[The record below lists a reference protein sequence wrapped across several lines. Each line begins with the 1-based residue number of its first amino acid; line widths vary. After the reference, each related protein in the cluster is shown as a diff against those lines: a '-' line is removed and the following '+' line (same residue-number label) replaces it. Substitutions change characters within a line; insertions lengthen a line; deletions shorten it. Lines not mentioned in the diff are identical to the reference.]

1 MGSDLHKVL
10 KRDVLF
16 VSAVKRLA
24 VTFALVSLAS
34 VAVFVGGVSGAG
46 TGTAQCETIVYQN
59 GVELVFGRAKTR
71 AAADRITANVTR
83 LGFKGVTTVQENCTT
98 FKSVMRG
105 IDAFDQAVG
114 VQTEARTV
122 HLSPTIEC
130 LTAQEIGQI
139 QAVFGIRP
147 TLAELGDVIRRANN
161 FGYVGL
167 KTKHAPCGGYEA
179 YIAGFN
185 SRGEAAD
192 YAQEATSRTGL
203 HVVVVKA

>member
-1 MGSDLHKVL
+1 M
-10 KRDVLF
+10 R
-16 VSAVKRLA
+16 VKRLA
-24 VTFALVSLAS
+24 VTLALASLAS
-34 VAVFVGGVSGAG
+34 VAVFVGGVSGAQ
-46 TGTAQCETIVYQN
+46 TASTQCETIVYQN

-71 AAADRITANVTR
+71 AAADRITAAATR
-83 LGFKGVTTVQENCTT
+83 DGFKGVTTVQENCTT

-105 IDAFDQAVG
+105 LDSYDDAVG
-114 VQTEARTV
+114 VQTEARRVKLT
-122 HLSPTIEC
+122 PTIEC

-139 QAVFGIRP
+139 QVVFGIRP
-147 TLAELGDVIRRANN
+147 TLAELSDVIRRANS

-185 SRGEAAD
+185 SRGEAVS

-203 HVVVVKA
+203 HVFVIKA